1 MWDFH
6 RSKSSAILIGR
17 CRQTPRRTTGN
28 NRILTGGTGLRPP
41 VLQYMGGSGTPTR
54 PKRDTSRTGFCL
66 APSSPSVT
74 FRRWLLTPPEG
85 EFEQKFLYRYGP
97 AQVGLDRSIH
107 RGRSHRLRL
116 SRRLLRLTQWVR
128 GRSKPPPPRCRQG
141 VNSPYLSNMPLSG
154 KGRHHREFPRGG
166 VHRTHLHR
174 LGDEVTKVHE
184 A

>member
-66 APSSPSVT
+66 APSSSSVT

-85 EFEQKFLYRYGP
+85 EFEQKSRSAKSYPAPGANESVDMD
-97 AQVGLDRSIH
+97 AQVE
-107 RGRSHRLRL
+107 
-116 SRRLLRLTQWVR
+116 
-128 GRSKPPPPRCRQG
+128 RQ
-141 VNSPYLSNMPLSG
+141 V
-154 KGRHHREFPRGG
+154 
-166 VHRTHLHR
+166 
-174 LGDEVTKVHE
+174 
-184 A
+184 

>member
-116 SRRLLRLTQWVR
+116 SRRLLRLT
-128 GRSKPPPPRCRQG
+128 P
-141 VNSPYLSNMPLSG
+141 
-154 KGRHHREFPRGG
+154 HAPRGNASQAHCAAYSDSSTISVRSPIAVKARRYQG
-166 VHRTHLHR
+166 SH
-174 LGDEVTKVHE
+174 
-184 A
+184 AS